1 MSIKTVRTAM
11 GSCRL
16 GVARFD
22 ITPPVGIYH
31 RMWGAA
37 VVDRATGVHR
47 PLTASVLAIEPR
59 SNPNGESASERFIII
74 ALDHC
79 LFRPPE
85 MDEMLD
91 ATAKLTGLE
100 RERIIFAFSHTH
112 SAGLLVRDR
121 KDYPGGDLIDPYLD
135 ALPEKLAACYREAV
149 STIQPVDIS
158 AGSAPCDMG
167 HHRDYWDED
176 IQSYVC
182 GLNPEKDLEL
192 DVQVLRV
199 TGKNGEPV
207 CTLMSYPCHPTTLA
221 WQNSL
226 ISTDYVGAAREVV
239 ERETGVPCV
248 FLLGPCGDIGPRVGF
263 VGDTE
268 IADRNGRQVGH
279 AALSALLALP
289 PPGTEL
295 VYTGAVISGATIGTW
310 GFAEFS
316 FERRA
321 RCETFEFRPLEI
333 ELPLRADMMT
343 LSQAEAD
350 TETLLA
356 VEPADHESIAYRDWR
371 AQVERQR
378 RLIERVRPLGET
390 GTLAVPLWACRI
402 GEIGLIAINGEPY
415 YAINEELKRRHP
427 HQTLWLTVVANGA
440 ITCYLPRAED
450 YDKSLYQVD
459 IAVLERGSLEQLT
472 DDVSSIVAE
481 WET

>member
-1 MSIKTVRTAM
+1 MSTKTVKTAM

-16 GVARFD
+16 GAARCD

-47 PLTASVLAIEPR
+47 PLTASVLAIEPLDAT
-59 SNPNGESASERFIII
+59 NCETSAERFALI

-85 MDEMLD
+85 MDELLD
-91 ATAKLTGLE
+91 ATSKLTGLD

-121 KDYPGGDLIDPYLD
+121 KDFPGGDLIGPYLD
-135 ALPEKLAACYREAV
+135 ALPEKIATCYRQADE
-149 STIQPVDIS
+149 TIEPVDIT

-167 HHRDYWDED
+167 HHRDYWDDEL
-176 IQSYVC
+176 QAYVC
-182 GLNPEKDLEL
+182 GFNPEKKFEL
-192 DVQVLRV
+192 DVQVMRV
-199 TGKNGEPV
+199 TRQNGEPV

-248 FLLGPCGDIGPRVGF
+248 FLLGPCGDIGPRVGY
-263 VGDTE
+263 VGETE

-289 PPGTEL
+289 PPNTEF

-310 GFAEFS
+310 GFAEVS
-316 FERRA
+316 PARREA
-321 RCETFEFRPLEI
+321 LKTFEFRPI
-333 ELPLRADMMT
+333 DVELPLRHDMPT

-350 TETLLA
+350 SKKLLA
-356 VEPADHESIAYRDWR
+356 AEPADRDSIAFRDWR

-390 GTLAVPLWACRI
+390 GKLAVPLWACRI
-402 GEIGLIAINGEPY
+402 GDVGLIAINGEPY
-415 YAINEELKRRHP
+415 YEIYEELKRRHP
-427 HQTLWLTVVANGA
+427 GQALWLTVVANGA
-440 ITCYLPRAED
+440 IACYLPHVED
-450 YDKSLYQVD
+450 YGKSLYQVD

-472 DDVSSIVAE
+472 DDISSIVAE
-481 WET
+481 WRE